1 MSYELAL
8 TLRIILLVL
17 MALSSIFLIFAI
29 LKQPGNSDGVS
40 AISGSSN
47 SDTFYGKNKGKRL
60 ENQLKKW
67 TMIAGIVLAVASVLF
82 FVITLI
88 ANA

>member
-8 TLRIILLVL
+8 TLRIILLAL

-29 LKQPGNSDGVS
+29 LKQTGNSDGVS

-47 SDTFYGKNKGKRL
+47 TDTFYGKNKGKRL
-60 ENQLKKW
+60 ESRLKKW
-67 TMIAGIVLAVASVLF
+67 TMIAGIILAVASVLL
-82 FVITLI
+82 FVITMI